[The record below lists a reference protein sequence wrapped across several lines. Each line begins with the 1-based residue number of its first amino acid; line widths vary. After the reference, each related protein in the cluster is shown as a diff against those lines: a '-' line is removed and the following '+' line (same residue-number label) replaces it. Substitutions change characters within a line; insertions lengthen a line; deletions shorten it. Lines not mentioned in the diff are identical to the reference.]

1 MVLVQ
6 QEAIYADH
14 LQPLVDKVH
23 EEIKILESIQFCF
36 PVETIPL
43 GTHLTSVLQHS
54 SSPACGWMGATL
66 RGRSQTSYGSAS
78 VFIMKMM

>member
-23 EEIKILESIQFCF
+23 EEIRILESIQFCF

-43 GTHLTSVLQHS
+43 AHTSPQFFSTALLQLVVEWVPLSGAGAKQAMVLHLYL
-54 SSPACGWMGATL
+54 
-66 RGRSQTSYGSAS
+66 
-78 VFIMKMM
+78 